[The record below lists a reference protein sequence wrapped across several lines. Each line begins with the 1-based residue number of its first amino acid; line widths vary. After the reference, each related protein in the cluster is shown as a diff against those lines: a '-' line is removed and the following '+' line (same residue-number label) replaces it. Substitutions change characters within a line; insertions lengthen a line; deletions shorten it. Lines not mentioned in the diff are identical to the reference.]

1 MPYLGYGPYKGSQT
15 PAWEAAFGKFYRCP
29 SDRRENLTYSY
40 AKNVWFELESYE
52 TAEALGTDKGPTY
65 HNVMQV
71 RRPATT
77 IEFGELASPGGE
89 DHFMAHFWLMD
100 TNIDGSMATT
110 LEVDTKRHGG
120 LSNYIYVDGHVQ
132 AQRFEETFNLEK
144 RIDRWNPGKAY

>member
-1 MPYLGYGPYKGSQT
+1 
-15 PAWEAAFGKFYRCP
+15 
-29 SDRRENLTYSY
+29 
-40 AKNVWFELESYE
+40 
-52 TAEALGTDKGPTY
+52 
-65 HNVMQV
+65 MQV